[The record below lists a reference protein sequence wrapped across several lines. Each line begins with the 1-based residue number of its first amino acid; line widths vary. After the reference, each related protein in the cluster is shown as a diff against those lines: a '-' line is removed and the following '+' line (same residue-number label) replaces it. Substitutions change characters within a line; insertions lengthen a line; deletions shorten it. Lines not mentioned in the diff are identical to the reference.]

1 MVERWAILFSG
12 EFLWIFCSTVIVACV
27 CVCALIYSNHLN
39 SISVFYSNN
48 IVTAY

>member
-27 CVCALIYSNHLN
+27 CVCFNLFQSFELYLCLL
-39 SISVFYSNN
+39 F
-48 IVTAY
+48 

>member
-27 CVCALIYSNHLN
+27 CVL
-39 SISVFYSNN
+39 
-48 IVTAY
+48 